1 MFFFLIVLLFFLN
14 LSSLQADD
22 SYKLLIPNELD
33 FENPEQKKNEIYN
46 FSRSG
51 LTHFEW
57 RKRKCYRDVVFNIFW
72 KSKLCPGDPSI
83 CIHSYTVE
91 ELHTFYNYYNYLLD
105 ISELCA
111 DGYQLD
117 NDDRS
122 FFKNSSQDQVDLFKK
137 HVKETREKLI
147 DYTKEFSGELKF
159 KEKRNEKIKR
169 NNAAHGA
176 VSNPNRNISEK
187 ELKDIEK
194 EIIEEEKEL
203 ANKKNLLQE
212 EKKLLE
218 KKRELK
224 KMLDSIQEAEKL
236 LKRKRESSEN

>member
-1 MFFFLIVLLFFLN
+1 MSFFLIALLFFLN
-14 LSSLQADD
+14 LSSVQADD

-51 LTHFEW
+51 LSHFEW
-57 RKRKCYRDVVFNIFW
+57 RKRKCYIDVVFNIFW

-111 DGYQLD
+111 ESYQLD

-122 FFKNSSQDQVDLFKK
+122 IFTNSSQTQEIEFASVHMLL
-137 HVKETREKLI
+137 HVFCKLNCSQ
-147 DYTKEFSGELKF
+147 TQGKL
-159 KEKRNEKIKR
+159 
-169 NNAAHGA
+169 
-176 VSNPNRNISEK
+176 
-187 ELKDIEK
+187 
-194 EIIEEEKEL
+194 
-203 ANKKNLLQE
+203 
-212 EKKLLE
+212 KKLNLV
-218 KKRELK
+218 LY
-224 KMLDSIQEAEKL
+224 MLSCFL
-236 LKRKRESSEN
+236 LSVEQ